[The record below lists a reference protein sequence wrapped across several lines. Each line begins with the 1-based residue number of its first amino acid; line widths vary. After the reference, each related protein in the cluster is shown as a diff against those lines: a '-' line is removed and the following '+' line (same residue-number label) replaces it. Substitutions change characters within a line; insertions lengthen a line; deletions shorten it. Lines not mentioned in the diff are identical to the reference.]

1 MENKLKIVVLDRDTV
16 GSDISFEGLNIFG
29 DVTVYG
35 KTEYSEISDRIAE
48 ADVVVAN
55 KSKMNEET
63 LSKAQ
68 KLKLICLTATG
79 YNNVQTDYTK
89 AKGIAVTNVA
99 GYSTKSVV
107 QHTFAMLFYIWEKLA
122 YYDSYVKS
130 GEYTKC
136 PNFCHMDQKFQELDG
151 KTYGI
156 IGLGAIGKGVAKI
169 AEAFGCKVIYYSTS
183 GQNNS
188 SEYEQVSFEELLS
201 RSDIVSVHAPLNE
214 KTEGLMNIEAFRKMK
229 SSAVFINAG
238 RGPIVVEEDLVQA
251 LEENTIAGAALDVIC
266 VEPMETDCPLMKI
279 KDSKKLLVTPHIAW
293 ATVEARQRVV
303 DEVCLNIQAFLNGES
318 RNRIGEWVYE

>member
-1 MENKLKIVVLDRDTV
+1 MNIVVLDRDTV
-16 GSDISFEGLNIFG
+16 GSDVNFDGLNAFG
-29 DVTVYG
+29 KVTIYG
-35 KTEYSEISDRIAE
+35 KSDYEEICERIAD
-48 ADVVVAN
+48 ADIVVTN
-55 KSKMNEET
+55 KCRLNEET
-63 LSKAQ
+63 LAKAD

-79 YNNVQTDYTK
+79 YNNVQTEYTSQ
-89 AKGIAVTNVA
+89 KGIAVANVA
-99 GYSTKSVV
+99 GYSTNSVV

-122 YYDSYVKS
+122 YYDSYVKT

-136 PNFCHMDQKFQELDG
+136 PNFCHMDQKFHELEG

-183 GQNNS
+183 GQNNYS
-188 SEYEQVSFEELLS
+188 KYEQVSFDELLS

-214 KTEGLMNIEAFRKMK
+214 RTEGLMNMEAFKKMK
-229 SSAVFINAG
+229 PSAVLINAG
-238 RGPIVVEEDLVQA
+238 RGPIVVEDDLVQA
-251 LEENTIAGAALDVIC
+251 LEENIIAGAALDVIS
-266 VEPMETDCPLMKI
+266 VEPMEVDCPLMKI

-303 DEVCLNIQAFLNGES
+303 DEVCLNIQAFLDGEE
-318 RNRIGEWVYE
+318 RNRV

>member
-1 MENKLKIVVLDRDTV
+1 MNIVVLDRDTV
-16 GSDISFEGLNIFG
+16 GSDVNFDGLNNFG
-29 DVTVYG
+29 KVTIYG
-35 KTEYSEISDRIAE
+35 KSDYAEICDRIAD
-48 ADVVVAN
+48 ADIVVTN
-55 KSKMNEET
+55 KCRLNEET
-63 LSKAQ
+63 LAKADN
-68 KLKLICLTATG
+68 LKLICLTATG
-79 YNNVQTDYTK
+79 YNNVQTDYTGK
-89 AKGIAVTNVA
+89 KGISVANVA
-99 GYSTKSVV
+99 GYSTNSVV

-122 YYDSYVKS
+122 YYDSYVKT

-136 PNFCHMDQKFQELDG
+136 PNFCHMDQKFHELDG

-183 GQNNS
+183 GQNNCN
-188 SEYEQVSFEELLS
+188 EYEQVSFNELLS

-214 KTEGLMNIEAFRKMK
+214 RTEGLMNMEVFKKMK
-229 SSAVFINAG
+229 PSAVLINAG

-251 LEENTIAGAALDVIC
+251 LEENIIAGAALDVIS
-266 VEPMETDCPLMKI
+266 VEPMEADCPLMKI

-303 DEVCLNIQAFLNGES
+303 DEVCLNIQAFLDGEE
-318 RNRIGEWVYE
+318 RNRV

>member
-1 MENKLKIVVLDRDTV
+1 MNNLKLVVLDRDTV
-16 GSDISFEGLNIFG
+16 GSDISFDGLNAFG
-29 DVTVYG
+29 EVTIYG
-35 KTEYSEISDRIAE
+35 KSDYSEISDRIAD
-48 ADVVVAN
+48 ADIVVTN
-55 KSKMNEET
+55 KCRLNEET
-63 LSKAQ
+63 LSKAD

-89 AKGIAVTNVA
+89 DKGIAVANVA
-99 GYSTKSVV
+99 GYSTNSVV

-136 PNFCHMDQKFQELDG
+136 PNFCHMDQKFHELDG

-156 IGLGAIGKGVAKI
+156 IGLGVIGKGVAKI

-183 GQNNS
+183 GKNNC
-188 SEYEQVSFEELLS
+188 SEYEQVSFDELLS
-201 RSDIVSVHAPLNE
+201 RSDIVSIHAPLNE
-214 KTEGLMNIEAFRKMK
+214 NTEGLMNMDAFHKMK
-229 SSAVFINAG
+229 SSAVLINAG

-251 LEENTIAGAALDVIC
+251 LEGNVIAGAALDVIC
-266 VEPMETDCPLMKI
+266 VEPMEPDCSLMKI

-303 DEVCLNIQAFLNGES
+303 DEVCLNIQAFLDGEQ
-318 RNRIGEWVYE
+318 RNRV

>member
-1 MENKLKIVVLDRDTV
+1 MNNLKLVVLDRDTV
-16 GSDISFEGLNIFG
+16 GSDISFDGLNAFG
-29 DVTVYG
+29 EVTIYG
-35 KTEYSEISDRIAE
+35 KSDYSEICDKIAD
-48 ADVVVAN
+48 ADIVVTN
-55 KSKMNEET
+55 KCKLNEET
-63 LSKAQ
+63 LSKAD

-89 AKGIAVTNVA
+89 EKGIAVANVA
-99 GYSTKSVV
+99 GYSTNSVV

-122 YYDSYVKS
+122 YYDNYVKT

-136 PNFCHMDQKFQELDG
+136 PNFCHMDQKFHELDG

-183 GQNNS
+183 GKNNC
-188 SEYEQVSFEELLS
+188 SEYEQVSLDELLS
-201 RSDIVSVHAPLNE
+201 RSDIVSIHAPLNE
-214 KTEGLMNIEAFRKMK
+214 KTEGLMNMEAFRKMK
-229 SSAVFINAG
+229 SSAVLINAG

-251 LEENTIAGAALDVIC
+251 LESNVIAGAALDVIC
-266 VEPMETDCPLMKI
+266 VEPMEPGCPLMKI

-303 DEVCLNIQAFLNGES
+303 DEVCLNIQAFLDGKD
-318 RNRIGEWVYE
+318 RNRV